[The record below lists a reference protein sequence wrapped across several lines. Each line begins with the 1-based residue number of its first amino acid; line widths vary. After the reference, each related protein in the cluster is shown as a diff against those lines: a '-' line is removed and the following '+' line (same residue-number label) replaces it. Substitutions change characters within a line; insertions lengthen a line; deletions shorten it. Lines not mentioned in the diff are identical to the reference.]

1 MPRQTHTLAPTRS
14 WANKERRGE
23 TLGFRHY
30 WNNSPSQDWDRI
42 APGLRC
48 PKKTTAPL
56 LDPIHGWGRLASPS
70 LPCRNLLPNLEN
82 PMVPPGPGPAG
93 PAHAPQSQEQGITPS
108 WTMDASTSPHGSRG
122 GEVSSSS
129 SLGMSPPRLFR
140 LRSPSLNSLYLVE
153 KVAVG

>member
-93 PAHAPQSQEQGITPS
+93 PAHAPVTGAGDHTLLDHGCFHIPPWEQGGRGVIVELSRHVTPS
-108 WTMDASTSPHGSRG
+108 PFPP
-122 GEVSSSS
+122 EV
-129 SLGMSPPRLFR
+129 PIF
-140 LRSPSLNSLYLVE
+140 E
-153 KVAVG
+153 